1 MFCSLDLWI
10 KRTTLFTRTDGS
22 ITDPTEG
29 LEGSADI
36 KVWREK
42 ICLYVRLN
50 SENVCVEMREKK
62 KNGRYKSVHLLKTRL
77 SIYVDV
83 YILKKKR

>member
-42 ICLYVRLN
+42 ICEFIRPFKL
-50 SENVCVEMREKK
+50 
-62 KNGRYKSVHLLKTRL
+62 
-77 SIYVDV
+77 
-83 YILKKKR
+83 